1 MGQQGAG
8 QRASAN
14 LSFCGDKLYSYST
27 PIARH
32 VSRKGQSAVLLT
44 TRDHSHTTAG
54 HKEMVKGACRHLRVF
69 NVENVAEY
77 HTDHRERF
85 GAYRK
90 RFMAIVS
97 EYAKARRRKPIIL
110 DRLREL
116 VSEAN
121 QYAEFF
127 GLRSR
132 LTLPTDLTGMVAE
145 CRAIERREAARR
157 QREQTKREKESQE
170 RFQKWIDGETDYLPD
185 SMFSRLSPIRLRV
198 KGDELQTSLG
208 ARVPLDHA
216 VKAFRVLKR
225 LRDRG
230 ETYQRNGHT
239 IHLGHFALDALD
251 GQGIV
256 TAGCHRVEWSEIER
270 VATLAG
276 VNEEG

>member
-1 MGQQGAG
+1 M
-8 QRASAN
+8 
-14 LSFCGDKLYSYST
+14 
-27 PIARH
+27 
-32 VSRKGQSAVLLT
+32 LT

-54 HKEMVKGACRHLRVF
+54 HKEMVKAACRHLRVF

-97 EYAKARRRKPIIL
+97 EYAKARQRKPIIL

-145 CRAIERREAARR
+145 CRAIEKREAARSSANKPR
-157 QREQTKREKESQE
+157 GRKKRKS
-170 RFQKWIDGETDYLPD
+170 D
-185 SMFSRLSPIRLRV
+185 S
-198 KGDELQTSLG
+198 
-208 ARVPLDHA
+208 
-216 VKAFRVLKR
+216 
-225 LRDRG
+225 
-230 ETYQRNGHT
+230 RNGST
-239 IHLGHFALDALD
+239 GKPTTCPIVCLPVLAPFAYGSRGMNCRQA
-251 GQGIV
+251 
-256 TAGCHRVEWSEIER
+256 
-270 VATLAG
+270 
-276 VNEEG
+276 